1 MAKQVPWNKIIVERF
16 IELAMLEG
24 TLSEKILRMR
34 VAGWT
39 IRRQALEFNVSE
51 STVHRIVADLKKIY
65 DNVQKYDPVL
75 PKRKASK
82 TELYMDEN

>member
-24 TLSEKILRMR
+24 TLSEKILRTR

-39 IRRQALEFNVSE
+39 IRRQA
-51 STVHRIVADLKKIY
+51 
-65 DNVQKYDPVL
+65 
-75 PKRKASK
+75 SK